1 LFVFIEEFT
10 IKRET
15 FIKLALI
22 GGGIGFALILLLSGF
37 IVVFGDAR
45 LMLAYLYD
53 DVIVYRAGMGDI
65 LYWQGEFIAPLKN
78 PDEILS
84 VHRLQLDELGFRMPA
99 QTAEEYQVVA
109 LGDSFTEGANVAA
122 PWPDVFAQASGL
134 TTRNLGFRGYG
145 PVQYAYTMENFGED
159 NNPEVVIVGFFGGN
173 DLATSGLDLP
183 NPVLPTEERLSDQPL
198 NSDLRR
204 NAEAGAS
211 YRYPVYLQNGEPI
224 AFLSTYISWMNLTE
238 ETLVQSVNYEV
249 IGESLSR
256 IHAAAPNACL
266 IFAYFPSKAEVYL
279 PYVQEQYYPQIIAG
293 QQHVL
298 IDSDGTLL
306 ILDDPSISIEKLL
319 ENRHSTPNALAG
331 LAQENGFAFINLWEG
346 FDEEAANR
354 EILYYTYDTHWN
366 EAGQTLAG
374 ELLANFVEANC

>member
-1 LFVFIEEFT
+1 LT
-10 IKRET
+10 IKREL
-15 FIKLALI
+15 FIRMALV

-45 LMLAYLYD
+45 LLMAYAYD

-65 LYWQGEFIAPLKN
+65 LYWQGEFVAPIEN

-84 VHRLQLDELGFRMPA
+84 VHRLRLDERGFRMPA
-99 QTAEEYQVVA
+99 QVAEDYEVVA
-109 LGDSFTEGANVAA
+109 LGDSFTEGANVGM

-145 PVQYAYTMENFGED
+145 PVQYAYTMETFGVNEH
-159 NNPEVVIVGFFGGN
+159 PEVVIVGFFGGN

-183 NPVLPTEERLSDQPL
+183 NPALPAEERLLDQPL
-198 NSDLRR
+198 NLDLRR

-211 YRYPVYLQNGEPI
+211 YRYPAYLENGEPI

-266 IFAYFPSKAEVYL
+266 IFAYLPSKAEVYL
-279 PYVQEQYYPQIIAG
+279 PYVQAEYYPQIIEG

-306 ILDDPSISIEKLL
+306 ILDDPNISIEKLL
-319 ENRHSTPNALAG
+319 VNRQSTPHALAG
-331 LAQENGFAFINLWEG
+331 LAQEAGFAFINLWDG
-346 FDEEAANR
+346 FDEAAANG
-354 EILYYTYDTHWN
+354 ESLYYTYDTHWN
-366 EAGQTLAG
+366 QAGQTLAG
-374 ELLANFVEANC
+374 ELLAEFVQANC